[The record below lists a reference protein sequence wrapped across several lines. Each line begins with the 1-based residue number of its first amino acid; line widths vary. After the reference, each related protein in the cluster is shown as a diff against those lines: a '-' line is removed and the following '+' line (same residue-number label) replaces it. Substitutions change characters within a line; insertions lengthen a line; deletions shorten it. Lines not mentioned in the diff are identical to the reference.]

1 MPDGDQRDAAAGSRI
16 VIVAVLQFAVVG
28 LLALAIVAITTG
40 IASRRVGQR
49 EAIANARTTT
59 VLKAQSVVAPAITEG
74 VRRGDPEALAE
85 LDRVVRE
92 EVLDDEIVRVK
103 LWDSGGRIV
112 YSDAPELIGSTYE
125 LGADDLEALQEGRI
139 EAEVSDL
146 SEPENR
152 FERQYG
158 KLLEVY
164 LPIGDDPDDA
174 LLFEAYYRYEAVN
187 AAGSQLWRSFAPIA
201 LGGLIVLELVQ
212 IPLAYSLARRLRDRM
227 REREALTRRA
237 LEASEIERR
246 QIASD
251 LHDGVVQD
259 LTGVAYALSAAA
271 RRGSG
276 ALPEAEVEAAATTVR
291 DAVRDLRSMVVDL
304 VPMSVDEGGLT
315 AALEELAQRMSSDEL
330 TISVAADELPGTA
343 AQGHRPRA
351 LSRRPRGFA
360 QRRAPRRRGGGGRA
374 AGLRRRTRGARDRR
388 RRQGLRPGH
397 AGGTSHRG
405 PRGPT
410 GPAWPRCRLRRVAG
424 ALVPCRRRHVAA
436 HRGAGHVIRVVIVD
450 DHAVVRSGLQSLLD
464 TAGDIEVVG
473 AAADGAE
480 AIELVASVEPDVVL
494 MDLSMRGVDGVAATA
509 AITKAHSDMAVVVLT
524 SFSEPARITAAL
536 EAGAIGYQLKDAA
549 PDELI
554 AAVRAAAAGGAPLD
568 PQRGPGAARQAGV
581 GAAGPRGA
589 EQPRAGR
596 APAGH
601 RRPRQQADR
610 PPPRHR
616 RAHGE
621 GPPDEHLRAHRR
633 QRPDP
638 GRAVGPAAP
647 ARGS

>member
-1 MPDGDQRDAAAGSRI
+1 MSTLSTRLRATAVTLAVGAGALAVAAPAHASGGDRGVERQGACSAGAVWKLKAKHDDGLIEAEFEVDSNRVGQLWTGPPLRQRCARVPRPPPDARPERVVQRRTAHPQPGRHRHDPGRRPEPQDRPALRRHRQHLTRLRSLDPPGQPKAVRAAGARLGRLTPPMPDGDQRDAAAGSRI

-174 LLFEAYYRYEAVN
+174 LLFEAYHRYEAVN

-343 AQGHRPRA
+343 PKATARVLYRAAHEGLRNAVRHADAAAVAVRLACDDGHAVLEIADDGKGFDPATLGERAIEGHVGLRA
-351 LSRRPRGFA
+351 LRGLVADSGGSLELSSRV
-360 QRRAPRRRGGGGRA
+360 
-374 AGLRRRTRGARDRR
+374 GA
-388 RRQGLRPGH
+388 
-397 AGGTSHRG
+397 GTS
-405 PRGPT
+405 
-410 GPAWPRCRLRRVAG
+410 LR
-424 ALVPCRRRHVAA
+424 
-436 HRGAGHVIRVVIVD
+436 
-450 DHAVVRSGLQSLLD
+450 
-464 TAGDIEVVG
+464 IEVPV
-473 AAADGAE
+473 
-480 AIELVASVEPDVVL
+480 
-494 MDLSMRGVDGVAATA
+494 T
-509 AITKAHSDMAVVVLT
+509 
-524 SFSEPARITAAL
+524 
-536 EAGAIGYQLKDAA
+536 
-549 PDELI
+549 
-554 AAVRAAAAGGAPLD
+554 
-568 PQRGPGAARQAGV
+568 
-581 GAAGPRGA
+581 
-589 EQPRAGR
+589 
-596 APAGH
+596 
-601 RRPRQQADR
+601 
-610 PPPRHR
+610 
-616 RAHGE
+616 
-621 GPPDEHLRAHRR
+621 
-633 QRPDP
+633 
-638 GRAVGPAAP
+638 
-647 ARGS
+647 

>member
-1 MPDGDQRDAAAGSRI
+1 MAAGDQRDATAGSRI
-16 VIVAVLQFAVVG
+16 VVVAVLQFAVVG

-40 IASRRVGQR
+40 IASRHVGQR

-59 VLKAQSVVAPAITEG
+59 VLKAQSVVAPAITDG
-74 VRRGDPEALAE
+74 LRRGDPEALAE
-85 LDRVVRE
+85 IDRVVRE
-92 EVLDDEIVRVK
+92 EVLDDDVVRVK
-103 LWDSGGRIV
+103 LWDPNGRIV
-112 YSDAPELIGSTYE
+112 YSDAPELIGTTYE
-125 LGADDLEALQEGRI
+125 LGADELEAMREGRI

-164 LPIGDDPDDA
+164 LPVGDDPADA
-174 LLFEAYYRYEAVN
+174 LLFEAYHRYEAVS

-201 LGGLIVLELVQ
+201 LGGLVVLELVQ

-276 ALPEAEVEAAATTVR
+276 AVCRRPRSKRPRRRSATPFATCARWSSIWCRCRSTRAASPPRSRSWRSACRPTTV
-291 DAVRDLRSMVVDL
+291 
-304 VPMSVDEGGLT
+304 
-315 AALEELAQRMSSDEL
+315 
-330 TISVAADELPGTA
+330 TISCHRRRAARDRPEGR
-343 AQGHRPRA
+343 RPRA
-351 LSRRPRGFA
+351 LSSGARGTA
-360 QRRAPRRRGGGGRA
+360 QRGAPRRRGVGGRPVWPATTGTPCSRSPTTARASTPATLGERA
-374 AGLRRRTRGARDRR
+374 ADGHVGLRALRGLVADCRRIARPLVPRR
-388 RRQGLRPGH
+388 RRNF
-397 AGGTSHRG
+397 
-405 PRGPT
+405 
-410 GPAWPRCRLRRVAG
+410 
-424 ALVPCRRRHVAA
+424 AA

-464 TAGDIEVVG
+464 TVGDIDVVG

-494 MDLSMRGVDGVAATA
+494 MDLSMRGIDGVAATA
-509 AITKAHSDMAVVVLT
+509 AITQAHPDVAVVVLT

-536 EAGAIGYQLKDAA
+536 EAGAIGYQLKDAG

-568 PQRGPGAARQAGV
+568 PRAARV
-581 GAAGPRGA
+581 LLDKRTPAASGSRRA
-589 EQPRAGR
+589 EQP
-596 APAGH
+596 
-601 RRPRQQADR
+601 
-610 PPPRHR
+610 
-616 RAHGE
+616 
-621 GPPDEHLRAHRR
+621 
-633 QRPDP
+633 
-638 GRAVGPAAP
+638 
-647 ARGS
+647 